1 MQLQRSAAQT
11 ERARASRCN
20 ALRWRFNKP
29 RFLLRDRRRSSKQL
43 SPAVIRIVGREN
55 IIVIATLDELHGL
68 DGPLRVDTGGDECAR
83 LLEGYVRVV
92 TLPRERVIWRVMA

>member
-1 MQLQRSAAQT
+1 M
-11 ERARASRCN
+11 EGPARAGSWVTRQP
-20 ALRWRFNKP
+20 KH
-29 RFLLRDRRRSSKQL
+29 
-43 SPAVIRIVGREN
+43 V
-55 IIVIATLDELHGL
+55 IVIATLDELHGL